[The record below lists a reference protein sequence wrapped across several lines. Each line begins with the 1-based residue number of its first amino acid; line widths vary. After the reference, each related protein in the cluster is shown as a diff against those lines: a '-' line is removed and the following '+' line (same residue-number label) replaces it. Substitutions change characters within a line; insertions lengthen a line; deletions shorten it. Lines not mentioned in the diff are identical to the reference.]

1 MRVFIGMETSGALRR
16 AFQALGHNAI
26 SCDRQPAEDTPAAA
40 YPGGNSTHWQ
50 GDVFDVLA
58 MLSEDRPFDLAIFH
72 PDCTYL
78 TNSAEWAYKEPPY
91 HQNVKLGTRTGH
103 GRRIAR
109 ETAIDDVRR
118 ILALDIEHIVVENPI
133 GVLSTVIRKPDQ
145 IVQPWQFGDDAS
157 RATCFWFKNLKP
169 LKLNPALFVAPRLVD
184 GKKARWAN
192 QTDSGQ

>member
-58 MLSEDRPFDLAIFH
+58 MLPQDRPFDLAIFH

-78 TNSAEWAYKEPPY
+78 TNSAAWAYKEPPY
-91 HQNVKLGTRTGH
+91 HQNVQPRTLTG
-103 GRRIAR
+103 
-109 ETAIDDVRR
+109 VRR
-118 ILALDIEHIVVENPI
+118 RLARSQAVAEVRCILRLKIERIVIENPI
-133 GVLSTVIRKPDQ
+133 GILSTAIRKPDQ
-145 IVQPWQFGDDAS
+145 IVQPW
-157 RATCFWFKNLKP
+157 
-169 LKLNPALFVAPRLVD
+169 
-184 GKKARWAN
+184 
-192 QTDSGQ
+192 